1 MTEMFAEYFHH
12 TPVGRN
18 MIVNRDDRFGRT
30 AILYGEDIP
39 ETIRIGLVR
48 TEKAEVL
55 LPGVSLKGVSQQL
68 AELASRLMALRR
80 RPGHFKRIVS
90 KGRQIQIDQELSA
103 IGMRIGSHATITRGC
118 ECGELRDQTTGLV
131 EHFLWMIGAHP
142 LLKEF
147 QTSRIGLH
155 IGQRDL
161 VRKKCPL
168 DEATIDL
175 FGSGPPFG
183 RTQDNDRPGWSL
195 CEAMLASLFLIEA
208 DFRIASV

>member
-55 LPGVSLKGVSQQL
+55 LPGVSRKRVSQHL

-80 RPGHFKRIVS
+80 RLGHFKRIVS
-90 KGRQIQIDQELSA
+90 KWRKIQINQEIAA
-103 IGMRIGSHATITRGC
+103 IGMWIGSHATIPYGC
-118 ECGELRDQTTGLV
+118 EFGEFRDQTTPLV
-131 EHFLWMIGAHP
+131 EQFFW
-142 LLKEF
+142 
-147 QTSRIGLH
+147 
-155 IGQRDL
+155 
-161 VRKKCPL
+161 
-168 DEATIDL
+168 
-175 FGSGPPFG
+175 
-183 RTQDNDRPGWSL
+183 
-195 CEAMLASLFLIEA
+195 
-208 DFRIASV
+208 